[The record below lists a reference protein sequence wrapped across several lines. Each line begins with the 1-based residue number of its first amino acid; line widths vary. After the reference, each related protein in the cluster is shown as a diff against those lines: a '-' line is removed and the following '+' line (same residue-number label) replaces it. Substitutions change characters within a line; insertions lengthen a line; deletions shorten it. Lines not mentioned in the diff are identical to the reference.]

1 MAANI
6 RILKLITGD
15 DIIAEVLDTTMGQY
29 NIKNPV
35 RIVVMP
41 SRTNPQTPSVGL
53 APWGEFSD
61 DKQFTI
67 QSSHVLA
74 SMKPIQEFI
83 NQYNS
88 LFGGIVAPSS
98 KLLVP

>member
-1 MAANI
+1 MAANV
-6 RILKLITGD
+6 RILKLVTGE
-15 DIIAEVLDTTMGQY
+15 DILTEVIDTAMGQY

-41 SRTNPQTPSVGL
+41 SKTNPQTPQVGL

-67 QSSHVLA
+67 DRAHVIA
-74 SMKPIQEFI
+74 SMKPVTEFV
-83 NQYNS
+83 NQYNGM
-88 LFGGIVAPSS
+88 FGGIVMPSS
-98 KLLVP
+98 KILPP